1 MVMLVVMSVSI
12 SIDNATHLLLRELVD
27 KIKKEHPELK
37 VKNETVI
44 LLALKQYKGSYFGSH

>member
-1 MVMLVVMSVSI
+1 MLVVMSVSI